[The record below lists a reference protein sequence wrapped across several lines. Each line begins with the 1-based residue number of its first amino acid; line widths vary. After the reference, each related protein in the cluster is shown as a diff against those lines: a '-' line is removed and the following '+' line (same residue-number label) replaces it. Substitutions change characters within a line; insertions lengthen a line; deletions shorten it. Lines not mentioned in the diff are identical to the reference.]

1 MKLQLN
7 QLFKT
12 RNERILG
19 VVTLLLVVLLIVK
32 SLWFDTQ
39 LGKLEVD
46 QQAFLE
52 KIETTLNVEYRDQ
65 WAYRYGI
72 LAVRVVKVNK
82 ASDKE
87 IEEASKFE
95 IIPEYPY
102 SAKVRKYLIGVL
114 PIGEFKLMQ

>member
-95 IIPEYPY
+95 IIPEYP
-102 SAKVRKYLIGVL
+102 
-114 PIGEFKLMQ
+114 